1 VGSGVGSEGSSFAI
15 PGAGSGVVQ
24 LWVPGVSGGHGRNN
38 HLCCWGYYCLDLFFH
53 QLMVDG
59 VSQDDWLCLIENYRG
74 FDWIVNDH
82 FQY

>member
-1 VGSGVGSEGSSFAI
+1 MGSGGLRR
-15 PGAGSGVVQ
+15 PGLKLPPLLLGI
-24 LWVPGVSGGHGRNN
+24 LP
-38 HLCCWGYYCLDLFFH
+38 DLFFH

-59 VSQDDWLCLIENYRG
+59 VSKDHWLCLIENYRG